1 MKKEDL
7 KKQHGFTMVEL
18 VIALTLL
25 LLVAL
30 SFVPMF
36 VYISEG
42 SQNNR
47 ARLIALKL
55 ASSKIEEI
63 RALPYDKI
71 GTVGGDP
78 AGVIPQEETKTIDNI
93 NFTIKTNIWWVDDP
107 SDNDASGHDPLP
119 YDYKRVKVAVESPS
133 HVHR

>member
-63 RALPYDKI
+63 RALPYDQI
-71 GTVGGDP
+71 GTVGGGSGRCNTPGGD
-78 AGVIPQEETKTIDNI
+78 KDN
-93 NFTIKTNIWWVDDP
+93 
-107 SDNDASGHDPLP
+107 
-119 YDYKRVKVAVESPS
+119 
-133 HVHR
+133 